1 MSCVLCRSLF
11 GLDLVTL
18 LCVSA
23 RLWPVSV
30 AIKYPPPPPALEG
43 MMTVPRYELLG
54 LTELLVSVC
63 GGPEM
68 LIPAHSLAI
77 GVFLPSLV

>member
-1 MSCVLCRSLF
+1 MCSVQELVRFGPCDVALRVSKAVASFSCNQV
-11 GLDLVTL
+11 
-18 LCVSA
+18 
-23 RLWPVSV
+23 P
-30 AIKYPPPPPALEG
+30 PPPPPALEG

>member
-1 MSCVLCRSLF
+1 MCSVQELVRFGPCDVALRVSKAVASFSCNQV
-11 GLDLVTL
+11 
-18 LCVSA
+18 
-23 RLWPVSV
+23 
-30 AIKYPPPPPALEG
+30 PPPPPALEG